1 MTLQATRRLGSF
13 ASPRPTRA
21 HVVADDPRW
30 VAAEWAPER
39 SAVRLRTLT
48 PADPGLL
55 LSTEQLTAI
64 VVRAGARVVSTNEH
78 GNFLAIRRHLV
89 FVPRARFVGARDLAD
104 VLGAAGMTTATCR
117 ELLAGLGG
125 TA

>member
-1 MTLQATRRLGSF
+1 LQATPRLGSF
-13 ASPRPTRA
+13 ASVRPTRT
-21 HVVADDPRW
+21 HVLADERL

-48 PADPGLL
+48 PVDPGFL
-55 LSTEQLTAI
+55 LSSEQLTAI
-64 VVRAGARVVSTNEH
+64 MVRAGARVVSTNEY

-89 FVPRARFVGARDLAD
+89 FVPRARFIGARDLAD

-117 ELLAGLGG
+117 ELLAALDG